1 MSTIWANEGGGGGKG
16 IYSRRVFGLWLKGW
30 SLIHGR
36 EVIGTWALIWGDMVH
51 LRRTLPLTSLS
62 FCHTMRFLRRKKSLR
77 NRTMLEK
84 DCPLKYNVV
93 LCVLLFYFGYV
104 CLFLFSRVSTVVFHI
119 FTLFVFLQVV
129 RSSGALEYKDKLITA
144 IKGTIHLKCKE
155 AATLGAT
162 VSGFYM
168 IIKYNVSN

>member
-1 MSTIWANEGGGGGKG
+1 MIIHRKNSANTRRYNSLERISILLFWFRCNRSLKTLNKVVIETASSFFWYVYYLSKWGRGGGKG
-16 IYSRRVFGLWLKGW
+16 IYSRRVFGLWLKGC

-77 NRTMLEK
+77 NRTTLEK

-104 CLFLFSRVSTVVFHI
+104 CLFVSLFSR
-119 FTLFVFLQVV
+119 
-129 RSSGALEYKDKLITA
+129 
-144 IKGTIHLKCKE
+144 
-155 AATLGAT
+155 
-162 VSGFYM
+162 
-168 IIKYNVSN
+168 